1 MEDLAVADGE
11 LEQLLAAYSAG
22 RISRRQLEKATGWW
36 FGDILSALAD
46 RGLAL
51 PRVETRVHFNEAQQ
65 CLFDT
70 VFG

>member
-46 RGLAL
+46 RGAGVAACRH
-51 PRVETRVHFNEAQQ
+51 PRAFQ
-65 CLFDT
+65 
-70 VFG
+70 